1 MNFFRLL
8 KGELN
13 KILMRPILY
22 IITGFVI
29 VGIIFS
35 YFQFNLSERENNEAY
50 FEKYST
56 CETVSQIY
64 STFTDNSNNFGKNKA
79 DEEVNTAKELFNSA
93 QYYDDKFEPGERTI
107 KEYFDYLIGY
117 HQQTNPSEYTST
129 LSAYNHYMSEQNFN
143 INIYNDTAPDP
154 EIKALLNLIGPIDN
168 SGIDYTIPEN
178 YKNNNLTAIYEY
190 VSDLVLNHKILIPTK
205 DYEKIKN
212 IYTQIEKEIIS
223 ASRSNF
229 KNLSS
234 HQTHNRIRE
243 FLEEFNIIQTLQSF
257 SDNIKLKSFS
267 EKSTNKILTN
277 VSKAET
283 YLTELN
289 DQIVQ
294 IKDDGTEEDF
304 DKIQELCVRY
314 YLVANNVNKYI
325 NNIIIYE
332 PVLNLSDKEIN
343 TLYGYKN
350 DPSNPTSE
358 SALNIYSVRETLSKQ
373 SYLMTHNAVSSD
385 YANVFNNSQN
395 SNEEANAFDL
405 VHFGLQ
411 ITSIIIII
419 FTVVLAAGMVAGE
432 HSQGTLKLLMI
443 RPYSRSKVLTS
454 KLLATLIFASIFLI
468 FSALILFIIGWA
480 FYGVNFTPVLAV
492 FNGTGAFVISPIVL
506 LLIDILSILIK
517 TAMFVAIS
525 LAISAIFRN
534 NVGAV
539 SISIILFFLI
549 TILGMIFANS
559 FWYGFLPL
567 SNLDLFKFFG
577 GSFIGSGNSTILTAL
592 FSSNIYHDVGFY
604 YSLGATFISM
614 ALIITLTYIIFKLRE
629 IK

>member
-64 STFTDNSNNFGKNKA
+64 STFNDNTNNFGKNKA

-117 HQQTNPSEYTST
+117 HQQANPSEYTSL

-143 INIYNDTAPDP
+143 ININNDNAPDS
-154 EIKALLNLIGPIDN
+154 EIEALLNFIGPIDN
-168 SGIDYTIPEN
+168 SGISYTIPDS
-178 YKNNNLTAIYEY
+178 YKDNNLTAVYQY
-190 VSDLVLNHKILIPTK
+190 VSDLVTNHKILIPTK
-205 DYEKIKN
+205 DYEKITN
-212 IYTQIEKEIIS
+212 IYTQVEKEIIS
-223 ASRSNF
+223 ASRTNF

-243 FLEEFNIIQTLQSF
+243 FLEEFNIIQTLQTF

-267 EKSTNKILTN
+267 EKDTTKILAN
-277 VSKAET
+277 ISKAET

-289 DQIVQ
+289 DQIVK
-294 IKDDGTEEDF
+294 IKNDGTEEDY
-304 DKIQELCVRY
+304 DKIKELCVRY
-314 YLVANNVNKYI
+314 YLVANNVNKYV

-332 PVLNLSDKEIN
+332 PVLNLPDKEIH

-358 SALNIYSVRETLSKQ
+358 SALNIYSVKETLSKQ
-373 SYLMTHNAVSSD
+373 SYLMNHNAVSSD

-395 SNEEANAFDL
+395 SNDEANAFDL

-454 KLLATLIFASIFLI
+454 KLLATLIFASIFLV

-492 FNGTGAFVISPIVL
+492 FNGTGAFVVSPIVL